1 MNDILR
7 ECMDEYAV
15 AFVDD
20 ILIYSNT
27 IEEYY
32 RYVREVLKRL

>member
-7 ECMDEYAV
+7 ECLNEYAV

-20 ILIYSNT
+20 ILIYSEN
-27 IEEYY
+27 IKDHE
-32 RYVREVLKRL
+32 RQVKEVLRRL